1 MGRESRFFFI
11 IMYYVPGY
19 TEKGIGN
26 LNNKDLGADSLKQEK
41 PAAATTAKARGR
53 GEDVTKR
60 VN

>member
-1 MGRESRFFFI
+1 MQ
-11 IMYYVPGY
+11 YVPGY